1 MLADVVGASGAVK
14 VIPEVVPEHWEEDVV
29 LLNHGEA
36 VLALEVVGLAIG
48 PVKPGDG
55 LVHVRPDPVAWGA
68 LAVSLLYMNNEAFN
82 HF

>member
-1 MLADVVGASGAVK
+1 M
-14 VIPEVVPEHWEEDVV
+14 

-55 LVHVRPDPVAWGA
+55 LVHVRPDPVAGGA
-68 LAVSLLYMNNEAFN
+68 LAVSLLNMNNEALK
-82 HF
+82 HFYIFILPRW